1 MAPSIALDIAAGL
14 LAQPTA
20 PLIENLPAAWA
31 IDFAARHGLDP
42 RRDQAGNVV
51 VAYTG
56 SRVHKSNR
64 PPLVLIAHLDHP
76 GFIVETI
83 KNKVVQLDFQGGLL
97 ASHAQPGSALG
108 FFHTTSSTPTG
119 SGILIKATSDKA
131 GRLTGGTAEITNGEI
146 LSNGFAMWDFPE
158 TLPNGILIDDKRIT
172 ARACDDLLG
181 AAAIL
186 ATLATLAIE
195 APADI
200 AVWGLLT
207 RGEEIGF
214 LGALEAIRLKTVPS
228 DSLVLSLECSQALKN
243 APQGGGVIVRVGDR
257 MSIFDPPLTDA
268 LRITADQIASNKTT
282 SNFAYQ
288 RRLMDGGACEATA
301 FCAAGFQASG
311 LAVPL
316 GNYHNADDNGPG
328 IAAEHV
334 LITDYLSE
342 VTLLSQ
348 LALDPTQ
355 LDAARTN
362 LAPAWLAERMAQA
375 REAFNS
381 ERNNA

>member
-1 MAPSIALDIAAGL
+1 MSSSIALDIAAGL
-14 LAQPTA
+14 LAQPTV
-20 PLIENLPAAWA
+20 PFIENLPALWA
-31 IDFAARHGLDP
+31 MDFSSHHDLDTH
-42 RRDQAGNVV
+42 RDEAGNVV
-51 VAYTG
+51 VTYTG
-56 SRVHKSNR
+56 SHVHKSNP
-64 PPLVLIAHLDHP
+64 PPLVLVAHLDHP

-83 KNKVVQLDFQGGLL
+83 KNKVVQLGFRGGLL
-97 ASHAQPGSALG
+97 ASHAQPGSALA
-108 FFHTTSSTPTG
+108 FFHATSSTPTG

-131 GRLTGGTAEITNGEI
+131 GRLTGGTAEITNGEV
-146 LSNGFAMWDFPE
+146 LDHGFAMWDFPE

-181 AAAIL
+181 VAAIL

-207 RGEEIGF
+207 RSEEIGF

-228 DSLVLSLECSQALKN
+228 DSLVLSLECSQALES
-243 APQGGGVIVRVGDR
+243 APQGDGVIVRVGDR

-268 LRITADQIASNKTT
+268 LRITADQIASNKTAP
-282 SNFAYQ
+282 NFAYQ
-288 RRLMDGGACEATA
+288 RKLMDGGACEATA

-334 LITDYLSE
+334 LISDYLSE

-355 LDAARTN
+355 LEAARTN
-362 LAPAWLAERMAQA
+362 LAPAWLAERTAQA

-381 ERNNA
+381 ERSDA